1 MKGSG
6 TSSLLE
12 KMKVAKGTSA
22 FMVSYKGVG
31 HDIWGL
37 TDLALILIKW
47 IKIMIKELLDMQTSK

>member
-1 MKGSG
+1 
-6 TSSLLE
+6 
-12 KMKVAKGTSA
+12 MKVAKGTSA

-47 IKIMIKELLDMQTSK
+47 IKIMIKELLDMQISK